1 VDGLEAIGNL
11 MLGIV
16 QLMVL
21 LSSFIVRGFVWVI
34 AAIANQ
40 FNMNLGQ
47 RFVNNVV
54 LFIAVMIT
62 IYLGIGYLLILGQKI
77 TSQAMASFYADIII
91 YPLVL
96 IACILWVGYF
106 GAPKVTDDA
115 DRKTIESTGFDY
127 YNLYF
132 LGAIGPIMIVL
143 VSIAFMGAKSD
154 FTKVQR
160 QLDRQEKCIEK
171 GTKAAGKLSKL
182 AEKVGIGKSLSEDVG
197 RKLTDRCK

>member
-1 VDGLEAIGNL
+1 MDGLEAIGNL

-34 AAIANQ
+34 AAIANL

-54 LFIAVMIT
+54 LVIALIIT
-62 IYLGIGYLLILGQKI
+62 IYLAIGYWSILGQNI
-77 TSQAMASFYADIII
+77 SSQTMATFFADAII
-91 YPLVL
+91 YPLIL
-96 IACILWVGYF
+96 INCILWVGYF
-106 GAPKVTDDA
+106 GAPKVTDEA
-115 DRKTIESTGFDY
+115 GRKMAENTGFDY

-132 LGAIGPIMIVL
+132 LGAIGPIMIVV
-143 VSIAFMGAKSD
+143 VSIAFLGAKSD
-154 FTKVQR
+154 FNKVQR
-160 QLDRQEKCIEK
+160 QLERQQKCIDTR
-171 GTKAAGKLSKL
+171 TKTAEKLSQL

-197 RKLTDRCK
+197 KKLSDRCK